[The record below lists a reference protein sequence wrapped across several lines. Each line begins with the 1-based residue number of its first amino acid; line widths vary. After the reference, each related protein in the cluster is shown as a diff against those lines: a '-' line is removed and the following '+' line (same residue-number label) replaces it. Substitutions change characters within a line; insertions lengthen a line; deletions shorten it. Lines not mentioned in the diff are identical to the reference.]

1 VSESNKTNDQL
12 VRELIEAFS
21 KLKEKME
28 DPNYVH
34 LEASMNQLM
43 ENQRE
48 MKEDLSELKRM
59 LLNPYDGAI
68 VEIRKNTEFRDE
80 SSEKESE
87 FAEILEEHKALVAW
101 KKMVSKVFI
110 AALGSAGAIVTW
122 IITELLR

>member
-68 VEIRKNTEFRDE
+68 VEIRKNTEFRSE
-80 SSEKESE
+80 SIEKESE
-87 FAEILEEHKALVAW
+87 FAEILEEHKQLVAW

-110 AALGSAGAIVTW
+110 AILGSAGAIVTW
-122 IITELLR
+122 IITELLK

>member
-1 VSESNKTNDQL
+1 MSESNKTNDQL

-87 FAEILEEHKALVAW
+87 FAEILEEHKTLVAW

>member
-1 VSESNKTNDQL
+1 MSESNKTNDQL